1 MTKKSRKIL
10 LTISLIIILIGEI
23 VFFFVILPMGCT
35 SVFEYVAGI
44 LLDPKY
50 DETDDSLYQYG
61 RDCSTI
67 EFSNKIQ
74 IHIQGVREYDE
85 VILCNSKEPNSND
98 EFFDEGYTI
107 LTGDITK
114 YAWNDYKLYIYL
126 DGIFYE
132 FDLNAYEPPALD
144 ESGNLRYQ
152 PKEYTKE
159 EFENAFPGYRHSWDW
174 YSGQ

>member
-23 VFFFVILPMGCT
+23 VFFFVVLPNGCD
-35 SVFEYVAGI
+35 SV
-44 LLDPKY
+44 LDFMFGAKY
-50 DETDDSLYQYG
+50 DKTDDTLNLYG
-61 RDCSTI
+61 RDFGRF
-67 EFSNKIQ
+67 EYSNKIQ
-74 IHIQGVREYDE
+74 IHIGFDEYDE

-144 ESGNLRYQ
+144 ENGNLRYQ

-159 EFENAFPGYRHSWDW
+159 QFENTFYGNRHDWDW

>member
-23 VFFFVILPMGCT
+23 VFFFVVLPMGCT
-35 SVFEYVAGI
+35 SVFEYVAGV

-74 IHIQGVREYDE
+74 IHIGFDEYDE
-85 VILCNSKEPNSND
+85 VILCDSTELTADD
-98 EFFDEGYTI
+98 EFFYSGYTI
-107 LTGDITK
+107 LKGDITK

-152 PKEYTKE
+152 PNEYTKE
-159 EFENAFPGYRHSWDW
+159 EFENTFYGNRHDWDW
-174 YSGQ
+174 YTGQ

>member
-23 VFFFVILPMGCT
+23 VFFFVVLPMGCT
-35 SVFEYVAGI
+35 SVFEYVAGV

-152 PKEYTKE
+152 PNEYTKE
-159 EFENAFPGYRHSWDW
+159 EFENTFYGNRHDWDW

>member
-35 SVFEYVAGI
+35 SVFEYVAGV

-74 IHIQGVREYDE
+74 IHIGFDEYDE
-85 VILCNSKEPNSND
+85 VILCDSTELTADD

-114 YAWNDYKLYIYL
+114 YA
-126 DGIFYE
+126 
-132 FDLNAYEPPALD
+132 
-144 ESGNLRYQ
+144 
-152 PKEYTKE
+152 
-159 EFENAFPGYRHSWDW
+159 
-174 YSGQ
+174 

>member
-35 SVFEYVAGI
+35 SVFEYVAGV

-67 EFSNKIQ
+67 QFSNKIQ
-74 IHIQGVREYDE
+74 IHIQGVREYEE

-144 ESGNLRYQ
+144 ENGNLRYQ
-152 PKEYTKE
+152 PNEYTKE
-159 EFENAFPGYRHSWDW
+159 EFENTFLGNKYYWDW
-174 YSGQ
+174 HTC

>member
-23 VFFFVILPMGCT
+23 VFFFVVLPNGGD
-35 SVFEYVAGI
+35 SV
-44 LLDPKY
+44 LDFMFGAKY
-50 DETDDSLYQYG
+50 DKTDDSLNLYG
-61 RDCSTI
+61 RDFGRF
-67 EFSNKIQ
+67 EYSNKIQ
-74 IHIQGVREYDE
+74 IHIGFDEYDE
-85 VILCNSKEPNSND
+85 VILCDSTELTADD
-98 EFFDEGYTI
+98 EFFYSGYII
-107 LTGDITK
+107 LEGDITK

-144 ESGNLRYQ
+144 ENGNLRYQ

-159 EFENAFPGYRHSWDW
+159 QFENTFYGNRHDWDW